1 MNNTQRKD
9 ASGVLNE
16 TTMTVHKRKTGAAGL
31 QTLCGQT
38 YHLNHEQLRSI
49 RIKQA
54 TKKLDVDKC
63 GNCFEDGRGVLIL
76 TGGILAC
83 W

>member
-1 MNNTQRKD
+1 MNNIQRKD

-16 TTMTVHKRKTGAAGL
+16 TTMTIHKRKAGAAGL

-49 RIKQA
+49 QIKQA
-54 TKKLDVDKC
+54 AEILNADKC
-63 GNCFEDGRGVLIL
+63 GNCFEDGRGY
-76 TGGILAC
+76 
-83 W
+83 